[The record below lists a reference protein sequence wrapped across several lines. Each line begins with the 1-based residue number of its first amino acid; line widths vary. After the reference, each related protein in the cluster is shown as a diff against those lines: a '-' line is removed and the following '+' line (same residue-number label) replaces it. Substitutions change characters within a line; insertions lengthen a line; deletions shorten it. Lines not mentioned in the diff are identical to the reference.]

1 MRAIVVIGFVFGV
14 AMTSVIASPGKTAVS
29 TNEEK
34 VIVVDDSLKISA
46 WLMRDTLQAD
56 EPLVILLHQK
66 GLTHESYQPFI
77 DALTKFVEADSL
89 HRPMPTILNFDLRG
103 HGKSIHRRSETVSHA
118 TMSNAE
124 YQHIPNDVAQ
134 VVAALEKDRSLGI
147 DTTNLII
154 IGASIGANSA
164 AILTEKLPGVR
175 RIVMLSPGKS
185 YHGLEPAAA
194 MAKFKGEVLI
204 MAAKGDIYSKE
215 SSEFLFDSSKQHS
228 TLKWFGD
235 GEHGTE
241 IINGDKHAMTAMIEW
256 IMRK

>member
-1 MRAIVVIGFVFGV
+1 MVVV
-14 AMTSVIASPGKTAVS
+14 AMTSVIAAEVKTAVS

-34 VIVVDDSLKISA
+34 VIIIDDSLKMSA
-46 WLMRDTLQAD
+46 WLMRDTLQSD

-77 DALTKFVEADSL
+77 VALTKFVESDSL
-89 HRPMPTILNFDLRG
+89 HRPMPTILNFDLRS
-103 HGKSIHRRSETVSHA
+103 HGKSIHRRAGTVSYA
-118 TMSNAE
+118 TMSHAE
-124 YQHIPNDVAQ
+124 YEQIPNDVAQ
-134 VVAALEKDRSLGI
+134 VVTALETDRSLDI
-147 DTTNLII
+147 DSTNMII
-154 IGASIGANSA
+154 IGASIGANTA

-175 RIVMLSPGKS
+175 RIVMLSPGKV
-185 YHGLEPAAA
+185 YHGLEPGRAVAQ
-194 MAKFKGEVLI
+194 FKGEMLI

-215 SSEFLFDSSKQHS
+215 SSEFFFDSNKQHS

-241 IINGDKHAMTAMIEW
+241 IINGDKHAMSTLIEW

>member
-1 MRAIVVIGFVFGV
+1 MRLALICGLTVMMFAALVTAEPAKIAI
-14 AMTSVIASPGKTAVS
+14 S

-34 VIVVDDSLKISA
+34 VIVVDDSLRITA
-46 WLMRDTLQAD
+46 WLMRDTAESL
-56 EPLVILLHQK
+56 EPMIILLHQK

-77 DALTKFVEADSL
+77 DALTQFVEKDSL

-103 HGKSIHRRSETVSHA
+103 HGKSILRGKDTLNHA
-118 TMSNAE
+118 TMSNVE

-134 VVAALEKDRSLGI
+134 MVRTLENDRSLGI
-147 DTTNLII
+147 DTTNLIV

-185 YHGLEPAAA
+185 YHGLEPAKAVA
-194 MAKFKGEVLI
+194 NFKGEILI
-204 MAAKGDIYSKE
+204 MAARGDIYSKE
-215 SSEFLFDSSKQHS
+215 SSEFLYDSNKTHT
-228 TLKWFGD
+228 TLLWYGD
-235 GEHGTE
+235 AEHGTG
-241 IINGDKHAMTAMIEW
+241 IINGDKNAMNALIEW

>member
-1 MRAIVVIGFVFGV
+1 MRAIVVIGLMVLAV
-14 AMTSVIASPGKTAVS
+14 ATSVTAAPGKTAVS
-29 TNEEK
+29 MNEEK

-46 WLMRDTLQAD
+46 WLMRDTLQSD

-77 DALTKFVEADSL
+77 DALTKFVETDSL
-89 HRPMPTILNFDLRG
+89 RRPMPTILNFDLRG
-103 HGKSIHRRSETVSHA
+103 HGKSIHRRTDTVSHA

-134 VVAALEKDRSLGI
+134 VVTALESDRSLGI
-147 DTTNLII
+147 DTINVIV

-185 YHGLEPAAA
+185 YHGLEPGPAVAE
-194 MAKFKGEVLI
+194 FKGEMLI

-215 SSEFLFDSSKQHS
+215 SSEFLFYSNKQHS

-241 IINGDKHAMTAMIEW
+241 IINGDKHAMTALIEW